1 MRHWLQLATRNWRVK
16 RVRTAGAVLAIAL
29 GVGAVVWVGC
39 CYESV
44 RQTVMGWAGN
54 YVGRSHV
61 NIESPLGKYSQFAL
75 RKVSEVAKLPGVKHT
90 VPLLVQRLRGK
101 AIRRAD
107 YVEGQRYHT
116 WSSPEVDYH
125 GIDLERESLVRDR
138 PLVAGRMLVPDDEY
152 ACVLEAALAKE
163 QDVGLGD
170 YLVMWNE
177 SGDTQYTLE
186 IVGLTD
192 RRRIA
197 RFQPPLAL
205 VRLPVLQLINNKYG
219 FVTTVDVVLDDG
231 GSENV
236 QKMSRKIRLIIHR
249 NNARAHVRSALA
261 RMRQVEMAQQQQEVV
276 LALLSCV
283 AMLTAL
289 FIILS
294 TLSMGMLERISQLG
308 MLRCIGTTRRQLAA
322 LAFVEVVPLGV
333 IGISL
338 GLPLGLGLT
347 VLTVWLVPEYVG
359 EFVVSWRGI
368 TLAALGG
375 FVTTVV
381 AAGLPALAALRVS
394 PLEALHTRARQ
405 PRRTPLVLTFVLAGL
420 LLGAEILIITFKVTR
435 DFEFVYWSAA
445 AVVLLYLLYALA
457 APLVV
462 WLLGSSAV
470 VLVARLVGI
479 RTRLLQ
485 DQIGHAVWRSTGI
498 CCGLMVGLS
507 LIVSL
512 VVLNRSFR
520 AGWQFP
526 RQFPEA
532 YIWSYD
538 QLPVTPDEAARR
550 IDELPGIKEYSL
562 ANALNVVVEEQNPH
576 SPQARLFHSVTWFL
590 GTDPDTF
597 LDLVKFEFIEGDEA
611 TARGLLAQGGYVLV
625 AVDFAR
631 SRHKSIHED
640 PEKGLS
646 NTVRVWFGDH
656 GWRKF
661 RVAGVVDSPALDVAA
676 SFFQAESEARV
687 VAVGSVI
694 GTNADL
700 KRLFNIDSIKMVLL
714 NYDLV
719 TEPPPLGWPPL
730 RNSPKGASL
739 RDSYYDE
746 QVPLA
751 ERWQRYREAELL
763 RELCV
768 RLNAYGAYSGTAR
781 ELKDQIDGEL
791 TRVTYLLTAV
801 PVVALLVAAIGVAN
815 LMTANVTSRI
825 KQLAILRAVGATRGQ
840 ILRMVMGEAL
850 VLGVLGS
857 ALGLALG
864 LHLAR
869 SVATMTLRFSGFML
883 PFEVPW
889 LFVLLAIGLTV
900 TLCILAG
907 IVPARH
913 ASRTDVVDALHVA

>member
-29 GVGAVVWVGC
+29 GVGAVVWVSC

-44 RQTVMGWAGN
+44 RQTVMGWAGS
-54 YVGRSHV
+54 YVGRSHI

-75 RKVSEVAKLPGVKHT
+75 RKVSEVDQLPGVKHT
-90 VPLLVQRLRGK
+90 VPMLVQRLRGK
-101 AIRRAD
+101 PIRRAD

-125 GIDLERESLVRDR
+125 GIDLEREPLVRDR
-138 PLVAGRMLVPDDEY
+138 PLVSGRMLLPDDEHV
-152 ACVLEAALAKE
+152 CVLEAAFAE
-163 QDVGLGD
+163 EEGVGLGD

-177 SGDTQYTLE
+177 SGDTQYKLE

-205 VRLPVLQLINNKYG
+205 VRLPVLQWINNKYG

-231 GSENV
+231 SSENV

-249 NNARAHVRSALA
+249 NSARAHVRSALA
-261 RMRQVEMAQQQQEVV
+261 RMRQVEMAQQQQELV

-308 MLRCIGTTRRQLAA
+308 MLRCVGTTRRQLAI
-322 LAFVEVVPLGV
+322 LAFIEVVPLGV
-333 IGISL
+333 VGVIL

-368 TLAALGG
+368 LLAVLGG
-375 FVTTVV
+375 FVTTVI

-405 PRRTPLVLTFVLAGL
+405 PRRLPLVLTFVLAGL
-420 LLGAEILIITFKVTR
+420 LLGAEILIITFKVAR

-445 AVVLLYLLYALA
+445 AVVLLYMLYALA

-562 ANALNVVVEEQNPH
+562 ANAFNVVVEEQNPH
-576 SPQARLFHSVTWFL
+576 SPQAKLFHSVTWFL

-597 LDLVKFEFIEGDEA
+597 LNLIKFEFIEGDEA

-646 NTVRVWFGDH
+646 NTVRVWFGDR

-714 NYDLV
+714 NYDLAP
-719 TEPPPLGWPPL
+719 EPPPADWPSD
-730 RNSPKGASL
+730 NSL

-751 ERWQRYREAELL
+751 KRWQQYREAELL

-768 RLNAYGAYSGTAR
+768 RLDAYGAYSGTAR
-781 ELKDQIDGEL
+781 ELKNQIDGEL

-825 KQLAILRAVGATRGQ
+825 KQLAILRAVGATRAQ

-857 ALGLALG
+857 ALGLAG
-864 LHLAR
+864 PWLHLAR

-889 LFVLLAIGLTV
+889 LFVLLAISLTV